1 MENRFERFLRAV
13 FVVVFCTTVYYNKE
27 KEAEKM
33 ATELFK
39 NIPSKVGDLV
49 RDVRIG
55 KIGLPDLQRP
65 FVWKDNKIRELYDSM
80 LKGYPIGYIMLWESP
95 ADYDEKKSGI
105 GINGKIYTEP
115 KELVIDGQQRLT
127 ALVASMY
134 GVKVKDKNF
143 VEREIKISFNPLT
156 REFAVW
162 TSAFERTPE
171 WIPKVSDVFLAKEN
185 NTISAF
191 RRKYIRA
198 VNEARNKRE
207 EKALTDAE
215 EDLIENNINDL
226 LNLSE
231 YSLPT
236 LEISYNAREEDVADI
251 FVRVNSGGQSLTENN
266 FIQTLI
272 SVYEN
277 ETSDQMNLFCE
288 QSRIPAS
295 GTSYNNIIAI
305 EPSHLIRM
313 AVGVGFRRARLRYA
327 YMLLRGKN
335 LETGKYS
342 AEERQENLAKFK
354 EALLKVMDLNNWHA
368 FLNCIGEAGYISKTQ
383 IASSNAVVFSYVLYL
398 IAKYDYKLDAVRL
411 KKTIAKW
418 FFMGAITYFYTGSTE
433 SEVEKQ
439 FADLRNV
446 HDAEQFIAYIER
458 TITTRFTEDYFRLTL
473 PNELNS
479 AAAISPAWNGYIA
492 AQVVLNTPMLFSA
505 TPVSKYF
512 ILGAS
517 GTKNAVDKHHIFPKN
532 YLTQIGYMT
541 DRERN
546 QIANFTYLDY
556 VTNIDISDDPP
567 VEYVERY
574 RNRMG
579 EAEYHKTCEDHALPP
594 DFEKM
599 EYIEFLKE
607 RRLRMAQI
615 VQKAYKKLCE

>member
-1 MENRFERFLRAV
+1 
-13 FVVVFCTTVYYNKE
+13 
-27 KEAEKM
+27 M

-49 RDVRIG
+49 RDVRNG

-65 FVWKDNKIRELYDSM
+65 FVWKDNKVRELYDSM

-95 ADYDEKKSGI
+95 ADYDEKKSSI
-105 GINGKIYTEP
+105 GAKDDKIYKEP

-134 GVKVKDKNF
+134 GIKIKDKNF
-143 VEREIKISFNPLT
+143 AEREIKISFNPLT
-156 REFAVW
+156 REFEVW

-185 NTISAF
+185 NTISAY

-198 VNEARNKRE
+198 VNEARGKKE
-207 EKALTDAE
+207 LEALTDAE
-215 EDLIENNINDL
+215 EDQIENNINDL

-236 LEISYNAREEDVADI
+236 LEISYDAREEDVADI

-277 ETSDQMNLFCE
+277 ETNDQINSFCE

-295 GTSYNNIIAI
+295 GTSYNNIIAV
-305 EPSHLIRM
+305 EPSHVIRM

-342 AEERQENLAKFK
+342 AEERNANLSKFK
-354 EALLKVMDLNNWHA
+354 DALSKVLNLNNWHA
-368 FLNCIGEAGYISKTQ
+368 FLNAIGEAGYINKTQ

-398 IAKYDYKLDAVRL
+398 IAKYDYKLDAVGL
-411 KKTIAKW
+411 KKMIAKW
-418 FFMGAITYFYTGSTE
+418 FYMSAITYFYTGSTE

-446 HDAEQFIAYIER
+446 HNAEEFMAYIDR
-458 TITTRFTEDYFRLTL
+458 VITTRFTDDYFRLTL

-492 AQVVLNTPMLFSA
+492 AQIVLNTPMLFSA

-512 ILGAS
+512 VLGAN
-517 GTKNAVDKHHIFPKN
+517 GTKNAIDKHHIFPKN
-532 YLTQIGYMT
+532 YLTGIGYT
-541 DRERN
+541 SDRERN

-556 VTNIDISDDPP
+556 TTNIDISDDAPS
-567 VEYVERY
+567 EYVERY
-574 RNRMG
+574 RNKMG
-579 EAEYHKTCEDHALPP
+579 EIEYLKTCDEHALPP

-599 EYIEFLKE
+599 EYMEFLKE
-607 RRLRMAQI
+607 RRQLMAQI
-615 VQKAYKKLCE
+615 VQKAYRKLCE

>member
-1 MENRFERFLRAV
+1 
-13 FVVVFCTTVYYNKE
+13 
-27 KEAEKM
+27 M

-134 GVKVKDKNF
+134 DVKVKDKNF

-198 VNEARNKRE
+198 VNEARNKRV

-532 YLTQIGYMT
+532 HLTQIGYMT

>member
-1 MENRFERFLRAV
+1 
-13 FVVVFCTTVYYNKE
+13 
-27 KEAEKM
+27 M

-567 VEYVERY
+567 VEYVECY

-579 EAEYHKTCEDHALPP
+579 ETEYHKTCEDHALPP

>member
-1 MENRFERFLRAV
+1 MENRSERFLRAV

-505 TPVSKYF
+505 TSVSKYF

>member
-1 MENRFERFLRAV
+1 M
-13 FVVVFCTTVYYNKE
+13 
-27 KEAEKM
+27 
-33 ATELFK
+33 
-39 NIPSKVGDLV
+39 
-49 RDVRIG
+49 
-55 KIGLPDLQRP
+55 QRP

-198 VNEARNKRE
+198 VNEARNKRV

-567 VEYVERY
+567 VEYVEHY

>member
-1 MENRFERFLRAV
+1 
-13 FVVVFCTTVYYNKE
+13 
-27 KEAEKM
+27 M

-567 VEYVERY
+567 WSMWNVIGTGWGKQNTTKPARIMPFH
-574 RNRMG
+574 R
-579 EAEYHKTCEDHALPP
+579 
-594 DFEKM
+594 
-599 EYIEFLKE
+599 ILK
-607 RRLRMAQI
+607 RWNI
-615 VQKAYKKLCE
+615 

>member
-1 MENRFERFLRAV
+1 
-13 FVVVFCTTVYYNKE
+13 
-27 KEAEKM
+27 M

-143 VEREIKISFNPLT
+143 AEREIKISFNPMT

-198 VNEARNKRE
+198 VNEARDKRE
-207 EKALTDAE
+207 ENALTDAE

-277 ETSDQMNLFCE
+277 ETSDQMNQFCE

-458 TITTRFTEDYFRLTL
+458 TITTRFTDDYFRLTL

-567 VEYVERY
+567 AEYVERY

-579 EAEYHKTCEDHALPP
+579 ETEYRKTCENHALPP

-599 EYIEFLKE
+599 EYMEFLKE